1 MSKARIFTF
10 IAIIG
15 FVFSVSGQISLAPSF
30 VFIDENS
37 GVGNLYVSNNSTNL
51 YEVIINFQFGYPDG
65 DTEGNLVMNY
75 DDREAYVKCALDE
88 MIRAFPRSFTLKG
101 GEQRTVRVQLV
112 PGQRQKQGYFY
123 TRLKV
128 LAKPQA
134 AEVSQTTAE
143 GIGTKISFNFEQ
155 VTAIFYHKGPVST
168 GVAVKELDVKQN
180 GKMLEMRPKL
190 EHKGNAPFLGSMIA
204 RLKQANGNVV
214 AETQSTVTAYF
225 DVTRRM
231 DLNLDKVA
239 PGNYTLELS
248 FTTQRNDMA
257 NTDLVQAP
265 TVTHETQV
273 EIK

>member
-1 MSKARIFTF
+1 MYKFKCLIS
-10 IAIIG
+10 
-15 FVFSVSGQISLAPSF
+15 FVILVYFSNVQAQISLAPSF
-30 VFIDENS
+30 VFISENN
-37 GVGNLYVSNNSTNL
+37 GVGNLYVSNNSPNP
-51 YEVIINFQFGYPDG
+51 YEVSISFQFGYPGG
-65 DTEGNLVMNY
+65 DADGNLMMNY
-75 DDREAYVKCALDE
+75 DDKEAYSKFALDE
-88 MIRAFPRSFTLKG
+88 MIRAFPRSFTLKA

-134 AEVSQTTAE
+134 TEVSQTTAE

-155 VTAIFYHKGPVST
+155 VTAVFYHKGPVST

-190 EHKGNAPFLGSMIA
+190 ERKGNAPFLGSMIA
-204 RLKQANGNVV
+204 KLKQANGDVV

>member
-1 MSKARIFTF
+1 MSKVKFF
-10 IAIIG
+10 ILITLIG
-15 FVFSVSGQISLAPSF
+15 FVSSVSGQISLAPSF
-30 VFIDENS
+30 VFLDENN
-37 GVGNLYVSNNSTNL
+37 GVGNLYVSNNSSSP
-51 YEVIINFQFGYPDG
+51 YEISINFQFGYPGG
-65 DTEGNLVMNY
+65 DIDGNLVMNY
-75 DDREAYVKCALDE
+75 DDKEAYSKFALDE

-112 PGQRQKQGYFY
+112 PGKRQKQGYFY

-134 AEVSQTTAE
+134 TEVSQTTAE

-155 VTAIFYHKGPVST
+155 VTAVFYHKGPVST

-190 EHKGNAPFLGSMIA
+190 EHKGNAPFLGSMVA
-204 RLKQANGNVV
+204 RLKQANGDVV